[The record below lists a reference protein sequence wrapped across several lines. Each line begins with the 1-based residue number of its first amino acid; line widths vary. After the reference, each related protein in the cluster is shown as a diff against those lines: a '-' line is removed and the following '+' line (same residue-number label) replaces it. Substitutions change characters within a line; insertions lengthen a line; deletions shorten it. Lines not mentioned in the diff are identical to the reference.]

1 MMATARLFD
10 ALPDFATPRPR
21 LAADNQVAPPVAR
34 AEARAPQADVGD
46 IVRTEVARAERAL
59 GERLAKEH
67 EAALQAERDRFA
79 HGMSAQA
86 EQLGEIASQMI
97 AARFGSMEAEV
108 VDHVTSAVARI
119 VGGILSED
127 LQKRSIDS
135 LARSVR
141 SAIADRDTIRIEVR
155 GPQSLFTALE
165 AALPDRVGSIDYLE
179 SDGFDLTVKIDG
191 NLFETRLSEWS
202 AALSE
207 ILR

>member
-21 LAADNQVAPPVAR
+21 LAAENRAPTPVAR
-34 AEARAPQADVGD
+34 SDNHAPQPD
-46 IVRTEVARAERAL
+46 IGAMVRTEVARAEQAL
-59 GERLAKEH
+59 AERLAEEH
-67 EAALQAERDRFA
+67 QSALQAERDQFQR
-79 HGMSAQA
+79 GMAAQA

-97 AARFGSMEAEV
+97 AARFGSMETEV
-108 VDHVTSAVARI
+108 VDHVTTAVARI

-165 AALPDRVGSIDYLE
+165 GALPDRVGSIDYIE
-179 SDGFDLTVKIDG
+179 GDGFDLTVRIDG

-207 ILR
+207 ILT